1 MIYNSWDKL
10 PIGKLNDVNNII
22 NNNELT
28 EDDKIIKLGALI
40 SNMDY
45 EDFINLKIEDAQK
58 IISQIKF
65 LYEAPKNKK
74 LVKNLNLDGINCKV
88 IQDVS
93 EITTAQFIDYNTLI
107 SNGNVLI
114 PEILSVFIIPR
125 GHKYSDNYNKEEIV
139 DLISKYVSVEE
150 GISIANFFIKKYKR
164 LLMRTLLYSKVN
176 LKLQLM
182 KKLPQKTIEEIK
194 SQIQQIKE
202 LQKEIRYLF
211 G

>member
-10 PIGKLNDVNNII
+10 SIGKLNDVNNII

-40 SNMDY
+40 SNMNY

-65 LYEAPKNKK
+65 LYEAPKSKK

-114 PEILSVFIIPR
+114 PEILSVFIIPQ

-150 GISIANFFIKKYKR
+150 GLSIANFFIKKYKR

-176 LKLQLM
+176 LKMQLM
-182 KKLPQKTIEEIK
+182 KRLPQQTKEEIK

>member
-74 LVKNLNLDGINCKV
+74 LEKNLNLDGINCKV

-114 PEILSVFIIPR
+114 PEILSVFIIPQ

>member
-1 MIYNSWDKL
+1 MIYNSWDNL

-74 LVKNLNLDGINCKV
+74 LVKNLKLDGINCKV

-107 SNGNVLI
+107 SNGNVSI
-114 PEILSVFIIPR
+114 PEILSVFIIPQ

-139 DLISKYVSVEE
+139 ELISKYVSVEE

-176 LKLQLM
+176 LKMQLM
-182 KKLPQKTIEEIK
+182 KKLPQQTKEEIK

>member
-28 EDDKIIKLGALI
+28 EDDKIIKLSALI

-93 EITTAQFIDYNTLI
+93 EITTAQFVDYNTLI

-114 PEILSVFIIPR
+114 PEILSVFIIPQ

-139 DLISKYVSVEE
+139 ELISKYVSVEE
-150 GISIANFFIKKYKR
+150 GLSIANFFIKKYKR

-182 KKLPQKTIEEIK
+182 KRLPQQTKEEIK
-194 SQIQQIKE
+194 SQIQQIKK

>member
-1 MIYNSWDKL
+1 MIYNSWDNL

-22 NNNELT
+22 NNNELN

-107 SNGNVLI
+107 SNGNVSI
-114 PEILSVFIIPR
+114 PEILSVFIIPH

-139 DLISKYVSVEE
+139 ELISKYVSVEE

-176 LKLQLM
+176 LKIQLM
-182 KKLPQKTIEEIK
+182 KRLPQQTKEEIK

>member
-114 PEILSVFIIPR
+114 PEILSVFIIPQ

>member
-40 SNMDY
+40 NNMDY
-45 EDFINLKIEDAQK
+45 EDFINLNIEDAQK

-65 LYEAPKNKK
+65 LYEAPKNNK

-107 SNGNVLI
+107 SNKEVSI
-114 PEILSVFIIPR
+114 PEILSIFIIPE

-139 DLISKYVSVEE
+139 NLISKYVSVEE

-182 KKLPQKTIEEIK
+182 KKLPQQTKEEIK